1 MFCIHCEARI
11 KKSLSGLDGIKSVSV
26 SYRQSKAVVTFDPMV
41 TSIDK
46 MKKMIE
52 DEGYEVV
59 ENTST
64 IHITAIII
72 VLLALFL
79 LKKLHSAN

>member
-1 MFCIHCEARI
+1 MNRTEVIRIRGMFCIHCEARI

-52 DEGYEVV
+52 DEGYEVLQL
-59 ENTST
+59 S
-64 IHITAIII
+64 I
-72 VLLALFL
+72 LLQ
-79 LKKLHSAN
+79 